1 MTIIIYF
8 SQWNTL
14 SYYLYTHVLYFQFL
28 LKISKIHRIAIFDVD
43 IEYNVDIYFAQ
54 LESEGLFC
62 MQYLMYENCIFAHK
76 EVEDFYNENNILKG
90 M

>member
-1 MTIIIYF
+1 MKYIILLFIYTCSLF
-8 SQWNTL
+8 SIFIKNFENSQN
-14 SYYLYTHVLYFQFL
+14 SN
-28 LKISKIHRIAIFDVD
+28 FDVD

-76 EVEDFYNENNILKG
+76 EVEDFYNEKNILKG